1 MQYETVTQRKYMNT
15 IDIILMFSFGST
27 LFIL

>member
-15 IDIILMFSFGST
+15 NDIILMFSYGST

>member
-1 MQYETVTQRKYMNT
+1 MQNETVTQRKYMNT
-15 IDIILMFSFGST
+15 IDIILIFFLGST